1 METVKIKTAI
11 NTGKK
16 WEGKD
21 IFEVTTEDGR
31 EGSCFDAKIVD
42 YVGKDVQLDVKEG
55 KEYQGKKKYYFNFPK
70 EGGLGGKFPP
80 KNYQFDKRR
89 VALECAVSLVNSGKI
104 LPALLPDTR
113 DKFYE
118 YLNS

>member
-16 WEGKD
+16 YQDKD

-31 EGSCFDAKIVD
+31 EGSCFDSKIID
-42 YVGKDVQLDVKEG
+42 YVGKEVQLDVKKG
-55 KEYQGKKKYYFNFPK
+55 NEYKGVQKYYFNFPK
-70 EGGLGGKFPP
+70 DESKSKFPV
-80 KNYQFDKRR
+80 KNYSFDKRR
-89 VALECAVSLVNSGKI
+89 VALECATSLISSGKI
-104 LPALLPDTR
+104 PLDRLTETR

>member
-21 IFEVTTEDGR
+21 IFEVVTEDGR
-31 EGSCFDAKIVD
+31 EGSCFDAKIVE
-42 YVGKDVQLDVKEG
+42 YAGKEVSLDVKEG
-55 KEYQGKKKYYFNFPK
+55 KEYKGVKKYYFNFQK
-70 EGGLGGKFPP
+70 DENKSKFPV
-80 KNYQFDKRR
+80 KNYSFDKRR
-89 VALECAVSLVNSGKI
+89 VALECAVSLVNSNKI
-104 LPALLPDTR
+104 TLELLTQTR